1 MRMHDRMDIRP
12 RFVDGGMDEA
22 LKIQRALL
30 VAHRLAIEPEFDDIV
45 TLDQLG
51 RHRAR
56 QKEMLRVVR
65 IADADMTVGI
75 DHLLARED
83 SVGDDEV
90 LDDGIEI
97 AHGSMARA

>member
-1 MRMHDRMDIRP
+1 MHDRMDVRP
-12 RFVDGGMDEA
+12 RFVDGGMDET

-30 VAHRLAIEPEFDDIV
+30 VAHRLAVEPEFDDIV
-45 TLDQLG
+45 TLDQFW

-65 IADADMTVGI
+65 VADADMTVGI
-75 DHLLARED
+75 HHLLARED
-83 SVGDDEV
+83 AVGDDEI
-90 LDDGIEI
+90 LDDGVEI